1 MTKKCK
7 RTAIGLVTGFA
18 NGLFGSGGG
27 TIVVPAMERFLGEE
41 EHKAHA
47 TAIAVILPLSLLSL
61 GVYLWKADLGA
72 VWRVAAACQ
81 RGVAAPHFWGIHAC
95 GGSEVNLMMWGVAA
109 IGFFS
114 GIISGMGIGGGTIL
128 IPALLFLTE
137 VNQQQAQGVN
147 LIYFI
152 PTAVVA
158 LITHRKNGTLDLKTA
173 KPLALLGLA
182 GAAAGAFLAVSLE
195 SEILKKLFGGFL
207 LLMGLS
213 EIFKKKKGEDTH
225 AKR

>member
-72 VWRVAAACQ
+72 VWRIALWASAGGLVGGFVGAKLLQRVSGVWLHRIFGAFMLAVVVWFGVRRGVHSFLACRCSYLAESEVAAA
-81 RGVAAPHFWGIHAC
+81 PF
-95 GGSEVNLMMWGVAA
+95 
-109 IGFFS
+109 
-114 GIISGMGIGGGTIL
+114 
-128 IPALLFLTE
+128 
-137 VNQQQAQGVN
+137 
-147 LIYFI
+147 
-152 PTAVVA
+152 
-158 LITHRKNGTLDLKTA
+158 
-173 KPLALLGLA
+173 
-182 GAAAGAFLAVSLE
+182 
-195 SEILKKLFGGFL
+195 
-207 LLMGLS
+207 
-213 EIFKKKKGEDTH
+213 
-225 AKR
+225 